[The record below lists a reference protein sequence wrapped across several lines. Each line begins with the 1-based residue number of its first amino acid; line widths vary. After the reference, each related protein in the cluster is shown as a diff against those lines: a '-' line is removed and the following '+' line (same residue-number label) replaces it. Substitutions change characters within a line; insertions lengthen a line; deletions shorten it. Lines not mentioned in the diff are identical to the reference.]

1 MLLTIHD
8 QHLNKVAFIDNNKQ
22 KTLNY
27 YGDNWRRQLETGSS
41 TFEFTVFKRKVQSD
55 TSSKQ
60 AYKSLNDKAFVSFK
74 YKRKPYVFNVMK
86 ITEDEQTIKCY
97 CENLNLELLN
107 EYVNPYKATEAL
119 TFKQYCDN
127 MGLLN
132 FSLLSIGIN
141 EIADRKL
148 TLEWTGQDTKLAR
161 LLSLANK
168 FNAEIEFDTQLN
180 PNSTLKSFKVNVYHE
195 NDEDHQG
202 VGRVRTDIR
211 LEYKKNLK
219 SIKRTVD
226 KTSIFNA
233 VRPFGKNSE
242 GNEVTI
248 GGMIDPIKERNAK
261 GILEFYQEGETL
273 FAPISQQMYPSVFA
287 PENSDDQWIRKDM
300 TVESDNQSVIRAAG
314 LKALKN
320 AAYPAVSYEVDGFL
334 DVEIGDTVQIYDSGF
349 SPALN
354 IRARVS
360 EQTISFTNPKSNKTT
375 FANFQELENRLST
388 NLQAR
393 LEQLIDEA
401 RAYTIRFTASNGTT
415 FKNNTGTSVIT
426 PTLLKGAKEVSNVT
440 WKWQLENA
448 AITTGNTYTVN
459 GSLIT
464 GAVTLTAMAFINNK
478 EVARDSLSLV
488 NVNDGA
494 RGEKGDR
501 GDRGP
506 QGPQGDQGIQ
516 GLQGPK
522 GDQGIPG
529 AKGADGRTQYTHIAF
544 ADNAS
549 GGGFSQTNQNKPY
562 IGMYQDFNQTDSS
575 NPSLYRW
582 TKWKGSDGAN
592 GIPGKAGADGKTSYI
607 HFAYADSADGRTGF
621 TVNGKSS
628 GDKKYMGTYTDF
640 TEADS
645 TDPTKYKWS
654 LIKGADGVFDGVVG
668 RRNLLKGTRALT
680 RYAPASEFNG
690 FKVAR
695 SVAGATGYRDTYSEQ
710 MTIAATGTE
719 YIGLFWARASQN
731 NYPIYCYFYNP
742 GTTTTVTTSTGY
754 TREQTGDG
762 FCELRIGT
770 EWKLYWVK
778 WSQTSTNASKNVI
791 FGRHGTWRGGA
802 AGAWVEICA
811 PALFEGHIVGDH
823 VDAPEDTNDQ
833 IKQVEEQIPTNAA
846 GRNYILNSDIG
857 GSLSSNRT
865 IDLSVSSDFFSDVN
879 RDRSFT
885 MSLEVEGKNI
895 QAFNGRKRYGLAFR
909 FSFTDGTD
917 WYPEVW
923 QEVDTDK
930 KRITRVWTLPAGKDL
945 KSVYYTKI
953 LNQTNSTV
961 SCGKPKLEL
970 GKLMTAWL
978 PAIEDAPK
986 RFEQASVPTNPSKD
1000 SVWKYTGTTPTNVG
1014 GVTVLPNT
1022 AYRYDGS
1029 NWQKETVNSTNLTIQ
1044 DQFVKKS
1051 MIADKAIDADK
1062 LNVRALSAISADLGE
1077 VRAGNVL
1084 LQKQF
1089 PAGMSRD
1096 YWGTYQYN
1104 PYTMGV
1110 YISQNMIASNGFP
1123 VRKKSTDKIGTD
1135 MPVAAFTSGGIYF
1148 IKTDRTDDLKTLAEN
1163 AISSV
1168 NSGSIAFGY
1177 TPEGKNAL
1185 ITRVNGELYFHSD
1198 NYTDW
1203 AISQDNP
1210 NVKWKVQGNLVIVYY
1225 NVIFDSDGDKRI
1237 ATIPP
1242 KYVPGKL
1249 MLDVKAWQIFKDY
1262 DRNCQL
1268 NEDGGLH
1275 ILQAKA
1281 GIEYRGQVTWS
1292 Y

>member
-27 YGDNWRRQLETGSS
+27 YDDTWTRQLETGSS

-74 YKRKPYVFNVMK
+74 YKRKTYVFNVMK

-107 EYVNPYKATEAL
+107 EYANPYKASEAL

-226 KTSIFNA
+226 KTSVFNA
-233 VRPFGKNSE
+233 VRPVGKNSE

-334 DVEIGDTVQIYDSGF
+334 DVEIGDTAPIYDSGF

-360 EQTISFTNPKSNKTT
+360 DQKISFTNPQRNKTT

-426 PTLLKGAKEVSNVT
+426 PTLLKGAKEVSNIT
-440 WKWQLENA
+440 WKWQSGNS
-448 AITTGNTYTVN
+448 AITTSQTYTIN
-459 GSLIT
+459 ASSLT
-464 GAVTLTAMAFINNK
+464 DAVTLTAMAYIGGQ
-478 EVARDSLSLV
+478 EVARDYLNLV

-494 RGEKGDR
+494 NGE
-501 GDRGP
+501 
-506 QGPQGDQGIQ
+506 
-516 GLQGPK
+516 
-522 GDQGIPG
+522 
-529 AKGADGRTQYTHIAF
+529 
-544 ADNAS
+544 
-549 GGGFSQTNQNKPY
+549 
-562 IGMYQDFNQTDSS
+562 FN
-575 NPSLYRW
+575 
-582 TKWKGSDGAN
+582 
-592 GIPGKAGADGKTSYI
+592 
-607 HFAYADSADGRTGF
+607 
-621 TVNGKSS
+621 
-628 GDKKYMGTYTDF
+628 
-640 TEADS
+640 
-645 TDPTKYKWS
+645 
-654 LIKGADGVFDGVVG
+654 GVIG

-695 SVAGATGYRDTYSEQ
+695 SVAAATGYRDTYSER

-742 GTTTTVTTSTGY
+742 GTTSTVTTSTGY
-754 TREQTGDG
+754 TRDRTGDG

-778 WSQTSTNASKNVI
+778 WSQTSTNAPKNII
-791 FGRHGTWRGGA
+791 FGRHGTWRGGT

-811 PALFEGHIVGDH
+811 PALFEGHVVGDH
-823 VDAPEDTNDQ
+823 VDAPEDTDDQ
-833 IKQVEEQIPTNAA
+833 IKQVEGQVSLSAS
-846 GRNYILNSDIG
+846 GRNYVLNSDVSERLPAG
-857 GSLSSNRT
+857 R
-865 IDLSVSSDFFSDVN
+865 DLNIKISPDFINDAN
-879 RDRSFT
+879 KARSFT
-885 MSLEVEGKNI
+885 VSLDVEGANL
-895 QAFNGRKRYGLAFR
+895 QALGNFKRYGIALRLQFDNNSDMYA
-909 FSFTDGTD
+909 DL
-917 WYPEVW
+917 W
-923 QEVDTDK
+923 QEEDTRLT
-930 KRITRVWTLPAGKDL
+930 RISKSFELPVGRNVKAIL
-945 KSVYYTKI
+945 HAKI
-953 LNQTNSTV
+953 VNASRTNTFYA
-961 SCGKPKLEL
+961 KPKIEV
-970 GKLMTAWL
+970 GKLATTWVA
-978 PAIEDAPK
+978 AIEDAPK
-986 RFEQASVPTNPSKD
+986 RFEQASAPTNPSKD
-1000 SVWKYTGTTPTNVG
+1000 SVWKYTGTSPTNFG

-1022 AYRYDGS
+1022 TYRYDGS

-1062 LNVRALSAISADLGE
+1062 LNVKALSAISADLGE

-1104 PYTMGV
+1104 PYMMGV

-1123 VRKKSTDKIGTD
+1123 VRKKSTDQIGTD

-1203 AISQDNP
+1203 AVSQDNQ

-1225 NVIFDSDGDKRI
+1225 DITFDNDGTYQI
-1237 ATIPP
+1237 ATIPT
-1242 KYVPGKL
+1242 KYVPGQL
-1249 MLDVKAWQIFKDY
+1249 MLDMKAWQIFKDY
-1262 DRNCQL
+1262 DRNAQL
-1268 NEDGGLH
+1268 NGDGGLH
-1275 ILQAKA
+1275 ILQAKG
-1281 GIEYRGQVTWS
+1281 GIQYRGQVIWS

>member
-233 VRPFGKNSE
+233 VRPVGKNSE

-273 FAPISQQMYPSVFA
+273 FAPVSQQMYPSVFA

-360 EQTISFTNPKSNKTT
+360 EQTISFTNPQSNKTT

-401 RAYTIRFTASNGTT
+401 RVYTIRFTASNGTT

-426 PTLLKGAKEVSNVT
+426 PTLLKGAKEVGNII
-440 WKWQLENA
+440 WKWQLGNS
-448 AITTGNTYTVN
+448 AITTSQTYTIN
-459 GSLIT
+459 ASSLT
-464 GAVTLTAMAFINNK
+464 DAVTLTAMAYVGGQ
-478 EVARDSLSLV
+478 EVARDYLNLV

-494 RGEKGDR
+494 NGE
-501 GDRGP
+501 
-506 QGPQGDQGIQ
+506 
-516 GLQGPK
+516 
-522 GDQGIPG
+522 
-529 AKGADGRTQYTHIAF
+529 
-544 ADNAS
+544 
-549 GGGFSQTNQNKPY
+549 
-562 IGMYQDFNQTDSS
+562 FN
-575 NPSLYRW
+575 
-582 TKWKGSDGAN
+582 
-592 GIPGKAGADGKTSYI
+592 
-607 HFAYADSADGRTGF
+607 
-621 TVNGKSS
+621 
-628 GDKKYMGTYTDF
+628 
-640 TEADS
+640 
-645 TDPTKYKWS
+645 
-654 LIKGADGVFDGVVG
+654 GVIG
-668 RRNLLKGTRALT
+668 RRNLLKGTRALA

-695 SVAGATGYRDTYSEQ
+695 SVAAATGYRDTYSER
-710 MTIAATGTE
+710 MTIAAAGTE
-719 YIGLFWARASQN
+719 YIGLFWARSSQN

-754 TREQTGDG
+754 TRERTGDG

-770 EWKLYWVK
+770 EWRLYWVK
-778 WSQTSTNASKNVI
+778 WSQTSTNAPKNII
-791 FGRHGTWRGGA
+791 FGRHGTWRGGT

-811 PALFEGHIVGDH
+811 PALFEGHVVGDH
-823 VDAPEDTNDQ
+823 VDAPEDTDDQ
-833 IKQVEEQIPTNAA
+833 IKQVEGQVSLSAS
-846 GRNYILNSDIG
+846 GRNYVLNSDVSERLPAG
-857 GSLSSNRT
+857 R
-865 IDLSVSSDFFSDVN
+865 DLNIKISPDFINDAN
-879 RDRSFT
+879 KARSFT
-885 MSLEVEGKNI
+885 VSLDVEGTNL
-895 QAFNGRKRYGLAFR
+895 QALGNFKRYGIALRLQFDNNSDMYA
-909 FSFTDGTD
+909 DL
-917 WYPEVW
+917 W
-923 QEVDTDK
+923 QEEDTRLT
-930 KRITRVWTLPAGKDL
+930 RISKSFELPVGRNL
-945 KSVYYTKI
+945 KAILHAKI
-953 LNQTNSTV
+953 VNASRTNTFYA
-961 SCGKPKLEL
+961 KPKIEV
-970 GKLMTAWL
+970 GKLATTWVA
-978 PAIEDAPK
+978 AIEDAPK
-986 RFEQASVPTNPSKD
+986 RFEQASAPTNPSKD
-1000 SVWKYTGTTPTNVG
+1000 SVWKYTGTIPTNFG

-1022 AYRYDGS
+1022 TYRYDGS
-1029 NWQKETVNSTNLTIQ
+1029 NWQKEMVNSTNLTIQ

-1051 MIADKAIDADK
+1051 MIADKAVGIDQIDVK
-1062 LNVRALSAISADLGE
+1062 QLSAISADLGE

-1123 VRKKSTDKIGTD
+1123 VRKKSTDQIGTD

-1203 AISQDNP
+1203 AVSQDNP

-1225 NVIFDSDGDKRI
+1225 DITFDNDGTYQI
-1237 ATIPP
+1237 ATIPT
-1242 KYVPGKL
+1242 KYVPGQL
-1249 MLDVKAWQIFKDY
+1249 MLDMKAWQIFKDY
-1262 DRNCQL
+1262 DRNAQL
-1268 NEDGGLH
+1268 NGDGGLH
-1275 ILQAKA
+1275 ILQAKG
-1281 GIEYRGQVTWS
+1281 GIQYRGQVIWS

>member
-27 YGDNWRRQLETGSS
+27 YGDTWRRQLETGSS
-41 TFEFTVFKRKVQSD
+41 TFEFTVFKRTVQSD
-55 TSSKQ
+55 TSNKQ

-74 YKRKPYVFNVMK
+74 YKRKTYVFNVMK

-180 PNSTLKSFKVNVYHE
+180 PNSTLKSFKVNVYQE

-233 VRPFGKNSE
+233 VRPVGKNSE

-360 EQTISFTNPKSNKTT
+360 EQTISFTNPQSNKTT

-426 PTLLKGAKEVSNVT
+426 PTLLKGAKEVGNII
-440 WKWQLENA
+440 WKWQLGNSAVTTSQNYTINA
-448 AITTGNTYTVN
+448 S
-459 GSLIT
+459 SLT
-464 GAVTLTAMAFINNK
+464 DAVTLTAIAYVGWQ
-478 EVARDSLSLV
+478 EVARDYLNLV

-494 RGEKGDR
+494 NGE
-501 GDRGP
+501 
-506 QGPQGDQGIQ
+506 
-516 GLQGPK
+516 
-522 GDQGIPG
+522 
-529 AKGADGRTQYTHIAF
+529 
-544 ADNAS
+544 
-549 GGGFSQTNQNKPY
+549 
-562 IGMYQDFNQTDSS
+562 FN
-575 NPSLYRW
+575 
-582 TKWKGSDGAN
+582 
-592 GIPGKAGADGKTSYI
+592 
-607 HFAYADSADGRTGF
+607 
-621 TVNGKSS
+621 
-628 GDKKYMGTYTDF
+628 
-640 TEADS
+640 
-645 TDPTKYKWS
+645 
-654 LIKGADGVFDGVVG
+654 GVIG

-690 FKVAR
+690 FKVSR
-695 SVAGATGYRDTYSEQ
+695 SIAAATGYRDTYSER

-754 TREQTGDG
+754 TRERTGDG

-778 WSQTSTNASKNVI
+778 WSQTSTSSPKNVI
-791 FGRHGTWRGGA
+791 FGRHGTWRGGT

-811 PALFEGHIVGDH
+811 PALFEGNAVGDH

-846 GRNYILNSDIG
+846 GRNYILNSDIS
-857 GSLSSNRT
+857 GSLTLNGT

-879 RDRSFT
+879 RERSFT
-885 MSLEVEGKNI
+885 ISVEVEGKNI

-923 QEVDTDK
+923 QEVDADK
-930 KRITRVWTLPAGKDL
+930 KRINRVWTLPTDKNL
-945 KSVYYTKI
+945 KSVYYAKI

-986 RFEQASVPTNPSKD
+986 RFEQASAPTNPSKD
-1000 SVWKYTGTTPTNVG
+1000 SVWKYTGTSPTNFG

-1022 AYRYDGS
+1022 NYRYDGS

-1051 MIADKAIDADK
+1051 MIADKAVGIDK
-1062 LNVRALSAISADLGE
+1062 LDVKQLSAISADLGE

-1123 VRKKSTDKIGTD
+1123 VRKKSTDQIGTD

-1163 AISSV
+1163 AISSI

-1203 AISQDNP
+1203 AVSQDNP

>member
-107 EYVNPYKATEAL
+107 EYVNPYKASEAL

-233 VRPFGKNSE
+233 VRPVGKNSE

-320 AAYPAVSYEVDGFL
+320 AAYPAVSYEIDGFL

-360 EQTISFTNPKSNKTT
+360 EQTISFTNPQRNKTT

-426 PTLLKGAKEVSNVT
+426 PTLLKGAKEVSNII
-440 WKWQLENA
+440 WKWQLGNSA
-448 AITTGNTYTVN
+448 VTTSQTYTIN
-459 GSLIT
+459 ASSLT
-464 GAVTLTAMAFINNK
+464 DAVTLTAIAYIGGQ
-478 EVARDSLSLV
+478 EVARDYLNLV

-494 RGEKGDR
+494 NGE
-501 GDRGP
+501 
-506 QGPQGDQGIQ
+506 
-516 GLQGPK
+516 
-522 GDQGIPG
+522 
-529 AKGADGRTQYTHIAF
+529 
-544 ADNAS
+544 
-549 GGGFSQTNQNKPY
+549 
-562 IGMYQDFNQTDSS
+562 FN
-575 NPSLYRW
+575 
-582 TKWKGSDGAN
+582 
-592 GIPGKAGADGKTSYI
+592 
-607 HFAYADSADGRTGF
+607 
-621 TVNGKSS
+621 
-628 GDKKYMGTYTDF
+628 
-640 TEADS
+640 
-645 TDPTKYKWS
+645 
-654 LIKGADGVFDGVVG
+654 GVIG

-695 SVAGATGYRDTYSEQ
+695 SVAGATGYRDTYSER

-742 GTTTTVTTSTGY
+742 GTTNTVTTSTGY
-754 TREQTGDG
+754 TRDRTGDG

-770 EWKLYWVK
+770 EWRLYWVK
-778 WSQTSTNASKNVI
+778 WSQTSTNAPKNII
-791 FGRHGTWRGGA
+791 FGRHGTWRGGT

-811 PALFEGHIVGDH
+811 PALFEGHVVGDH
-823 VDAPEDTNDQ
+823 VDAPEDTDDQ
-833 IKQVEEQIPTNAA
+833 IKQVEGQVSLSAS
-846 GRNYILNSDIG
+846 GRNYVLNSDVSERLPAG
-857 GSLSSNRT
+857 R
-865 IDLSVSSDFFSDVN
+865 DLNIKISPDFINDAN
-879 RDRSFT
+879 KARSFT
-885 MSLEVEGKNI
+885 VSLDVEGTNL
-895 QAFNGRKRYGLAFR
+895 QALGNFKRYGIALRLQFDNNSDMYA
-909 FSFTDGTD
+909 DL
-917 WYPEVW
+917 W
-923 QEVDTDK
+923 QEEDTRLT
-930 KRITRVWTLPAGKDL
+930 RISKSFELPVGRNL
-945 KSVYYTKI
+945 KAILHAKI
-953 LNQTNSTV
+953 VNASRTNTFYA
-961 SCGKPKLEL
+961 KPKLEV
-970 GKLMTAWL
+970 GKLATTWVA
-978 PAIEDAPK
+978 AIEDAPK
-986 RFEQASVPTNPSKD
+986 RFEQANAPTNPSKD
-1000 SVWKYTGTTPTNVG
+1000 SVWKYTGATPTNVG

-1022 AYRYDGS
+1022 TYRYDGS

-1062 LNVRALSAISADLGE
+1062 LNVKALSAISADLGE

-1123 VRKKSTDKIGTD
+1123 VRKKSTDQIGTD

-1148 IKTDRTDDLKTLAEN
+1148 VKTDRTDDLKTLAEN

-1185 ITRVNGELYFHSD
+1185 IMRVNGELYFHSD

-1203 AISQDNP
+1203 AVSQDNP

-1225 NVIFDSDGDKRI
+1225 DITFDNDGTYQI
-1237 ATIPP
+1237 ATIPT
-1242 KYVPGKL
+1242 KYVPGQL
-1249 MLDVKAWQIFKDY
+1249 MLDMKAWQIFKDY
-1262 DRNCQL
+1262 DRNAQL
-1268 NEDGGLH
+1268 NGDGGLH
-1275 ILQAKA
+1275 ILQAKG
-1281 GIEYRGQVTWS
+1281 GIQYRGQVIWS

>member
-233 VRPFGKNSE
+233 VRPVGKNSE

-300 TVESDNQSVIRAAG
+300 TVESDNQSVIRSAG

-360 EQTISFTNPKSNKTT
+360 EQTISFTNPQSNKTT

-426 PTLLKGAKEVSNVT
+426 PTLLKGAKEVSNIT
-440 WKWQLENA
+440 WKWQLGNSA
-448 AITTGNTYTVN
+448 VTTSQTYTIN
-459 GSLIT
+459 ASSLT
-464 GAVTLTAMAFINNK
+464 DAVTLTAMAYVGEQ
-478 EVARDSLSLV
+478 EVARDYLNLV

-494 RGEKGDR
+494 NGE
-501 GDRGP
+501 
-506 QGPQGDQGIQ
+506 
-516 GLQGPK
+516 
-522 GDQGIPG
+522 
-529 AKGADGRTQYTHIAF
+529 
-544 ADNAS
+544 
-549 GGGFSQTNQNKPY
+549 
-562 IGMYQDFNQTDSS
+562 FN
-575 NPSLYRW
+575 
-582 TKWKGSDGAN
+582 
-592 GIPGKAGADGKTSYI
+592 
-607 HFAYADSADGRTGF
+607 
-621 TVNGKSS
+621 
-628 GDKKYMGTYTDF
+628 
-640 TEADS
+640 
-645 TDPTKYKWS
+645 
-654 LIKGADGVFDGVVG
+654 GVIG

-695 SVAGATGYRDTYSEQ
+695 SVAGATGYRDTYSER

-731 NYPIYCYFYNP
+731 NYPVYCYFYNP

-754 TREQTGDG
+754 TRDRTGDG

-770 EWKLYWVK
+770 DWRLYWVK
-778 WSQTSTNASKNVI
+778 WSQTSTNTPKNVI
-791 FGRHGTWRGGA
+791 FGRHGTWRGGI

-811 PALFEGHIVGDH
+811 PALFEGHAVGDH

-846 GRNYILNSDIG
+846 GRNYILNSDIS
-857 GSLSSNRT
+857 GSLTSNRT
-865 IDLSVSSDFFSDVN
+865 IELSVSSDFFADVN

-885 MSLEVEGKNI
+885 MSLEAEGKNI
-895 QAFNGRKRYGLAFR
+895 QALNGRKRYGLAFR
-909 FSFTDGTD
+909 FAFTDDTD

-930 KRITRVWTLPAGKDL
+930 KRITRVWTLPAGKNL
-945 KSVYYTKI
+945 KSVYYAKI
-953 LNQTNSTV
+953 LNQTSSTV
-961 SCGKPKLEL
+961 SYGKPKLEL

-986 RFEQASVPTNPSKD
+986 RFEQASAPTNPSKD
-1000 SVWKYTGTTPTNVG
+1000 SVWKYTGANPTNVG

-1022 AYRYDGS
+1022 TYRYDGS

-1051 MIADKAIDADK
+1051 MIADKAVDADK
-1062 LNVRALSAISADLGE
+1062 LNVKALSAISADLGE

-1123 VRKKSTDKIGTD
+1123 VRKKSTDQIGTD

-1148 IKTDRTDDLKTLAEN
+1148 IRTDRTDDLKTLAEN

-1168 NSGSIAFGY
+1168 NSASIAFGY

-1185 ITRVNGELYFHSD
+1185 VTRVNGEMYFQSD

-1203 AISQDNP
+1203 AVSTLNP
-1210 NVKWKVQGNLVIVYY
+1210 KVKWKVQGNLVIVYY
-1225 NVIFDSDGDKRI
+1225 DIIFDNDGTYQI
-1237 ATIPP
+1237 ATIPT
-1242 KYVPGKL
+1242 KYVPGQL
-1249 MLDVKAWQIFKDY
+1249 MLDMKAWQIFKDY
-1262 DRNCQL
+1262 DRNAQL
-1268 NEDGGLH
+1268 NGDGGLH
-1275 ILQAKA
+1275 ILQAKG
-1281 GIEYRGQVTWS
+1281 GIQYRGQVIWS

>member
-55 TSSKQ
+55 TSRKQ

-233 VRPFGKNSE
+233 VRPVGKNSE

-273 FAPISQQMYPSVFA
+273 YAPISQQMYPSVFA

-360 EQTISFTNPKSNKTT
+360 EQTISFTNPQSNKTT

-426 PTLLKGAKEVSNVT
+426 PTLLKGAKEVSNIT
-440 WKWQLENA
+440 WKWQLGNS
-448 AITTGNTYTVN
+448 AITTSQTYTIN
-459 GSLIT
+459 ASSLT
-464 GAVTLTAMAFINNK
+464 DAVTLTAIAYVGGQ
-478 EVARDSLSLV
+478 EVARDYLNLV

-494 RGEKGDR
+494 NGE
-501 GDRGP
+501 
-506 QGPQGDQGIQ
+506 
-516 GLQGPK
+516 
-522 GDQGIPG
+522 
-529 AKGADGRTQYTHIAF
+529 
-544 ADNAS
+544 
-549 GGGFSQTNQNKPY
+549 
-562 IGMYQDFNQTDSS
+562 FN
-575 NPSLYRW
+575 
-582 TKWKGSDGAN
+582 
-592 GIPGKAGADGKTSYI
+592 
-607 HFAYADSADGRTGF
+607 
-621 TVNGKSS
+621 
-628 GDKKYMGTYTDF
+628 
-640 TEADS
+640 
-645 TDPTKYKWS
+645 
-654 LIKGADGVFDGVVG
+654 GVIG

-695 SVAGATGYRDTYSEQ
+695 SVAGATGYRDTYSER

-770 EWKLYWVK
+770 EWRLYWVK
-778 WSQTSTNASKNVI
+778 WSQTSTSFPKNVI
-791 FGRHGTWRGGA
+791 FGRHGTWKGGVT
-802 AGAWVEICA
+802 GAWVEICA
-811 PALFEGHIVGDH
+811 PALFEGHVVGDH

-846 GRNYILNSDIG
+846 GRNYILNSDIS
-857 GSLSSNRT
+857 GSLTSNRT
-865 IDLSVSSDFFSDVN
+865 IELSVSSDFFSDVN
-879 RDRSFT
+879 RERSFT

-895 QAFNGRKRYGLAFR
+895 QPFNGRKRYGLAFR
-909 FSFTDGTD
+909 FAFTDDTD
-917 WYPEVW
+917 WYPEIW

-930 KRITRVWTLPAGKDL
+930 KRIARVWTLPAGKNL

-961 SCGKPKLEL
+961 SYGKPKLEL

-986 RFEQASVPTNPSKD
+986 RFEQASAPTNPSKD
-1000 SVWKYTGTTPTNVG
+1000 SVWKYTGTIPTNFG

-1022 AYRYDGS
+1022 TYRYDGS

-1051 MIADKAIDADK
+1051 MIADKTIDADK
-1062 LNVRALSAISADLGE
+1062 LNVKALSAISADLGE

-1123 VRKKSTDKIGTD
+1123 VRKKSTDQIGTD

-1203 AISQDNP
+1203 AVSQDNQ

-1237 ATIPP
+1237 ATIPT
-1242 KYVPGKL
+1242 KYVPGQL

>member
-60 AYKSLNDKAFVSFK
+60 AYKSLNDKAFVSFR

-107 EYVNPYKATEAL
+107 EYVNPYKASEAL

-233 VRPFGKNSE
+233 VRPVGKNSE

-320 AAYPAVSYEVDGFL
+320 AAYPAVSYEIDGFL

-360 EQTISFTNPKSNKTT
+360 EQTISFTNPQSNKTT

-426 PTLLKGAKEVSNVT
+426 PTVLKGAKEVSNVI
-440 WKWQLENA
+440 WKWQLGNSA
-448 AITTGNTYTVN
+448 VTTSQTYTIN
-459 GSLIT
+459 ASSLT
-464 GAVTLTAMAFINNK
+464 DAVTLTAIAYVGGQ
-478 EVARDSLSLV
+478 EVARDYLNLV

-494 RGEKGDR
+494 NGE
-501 GDRGP
+501 
-506 QGPQGDQGIQ
+506 
-516 GLQGPK
+516 
-522 GDQGIPG
+522 
-529 AKGADGRTQYTHIAF
+529 
-544 ADNAS
+544 
-549 GGGFSQTNQNKPY
+549 
-562 IGMYQDFNQTDSS
+562 FN
-575 NPSLYRW
+575 
-582 TKWKGSDGAN
+582 
-592 GIPGKAGADGKTSYI
+592 
-607 HFAYADSADGRTGF
+607 
-621 TVNGKSS
+621 
-628 GDKKYMGTYTDF
+628 
-640 TEADS
+640 
-645 TDPTKYKWS
+645 
-654 LIKGADGVFDGVVG
+654 GVIG

-695 SVAGATGYRDTYSEQ
+695 SVAGATGYRDTYSER
-710 MTIAATGTE
+710 MTIAANGTE

-754 TREQTGDG
+754 TRERTGDG

-778 WSQTSTNASKNVI
+778 WSQTSTSSPKNVI
-791 FGRHGTWRGGA
+791 FGRHGTWRGGT

-811 PALFEGHIVGDH
+811 PALFEGHAVGDH

-846 GRNYILNSDIG
+846 GRNYILNSDIS
-857 GSLSSNRT
+857 GSLISNRT
-865 IDLSVSSDFFSDVN
+865 IELSVSSDFFADVN

-895 QAFNGRKRYGLAFR
+895 QASNGRKRYGLAFR
-909 FSFTDGTD
+909 FAFTDGTD
-917 WYPEVW
+917 WYPEIW

-930 KRITRVWTLPAGKDL
+930 KRIARVWTLPAGKNL

-961 SCGKPKLEL
+961 SYGKPKLEL

-986 RFEQASVPTNPSKD
+986 RFEQASAPTNPSKD
-1000 SVWKYTGTTPTNVG
+1000 SVWKYTGTSPTNFG

-1022 AYRYDGS
+1022 TYRYDGS

-1123 VRKKSTDKIGTD
+1123 VRKKSTDQIGTD

-1203 AISQDNP
+1203 AVSQDNQ

-1237 ATIPP
+1237 ATIPTR
-1242 KYVPGKL
+1242 YVPGRL

>member
-195 NDEDHQG
+195 NDEEHQG

-233 VRPFGKNSE
+233 VRPVGKNSE

-360 EQTISFTNPKSNKTT
+360 EQTISFTNPQSNKTT

-426 PTLLKGAKEVSNVT
+426 PTLLKGAKEVSNIT
-440 WKWQLENA
+440 WKWQLGNSA
-448 AITTGNTYTVN
+448 VTTSQTYTIN
-459 GSLIT
+459 ASSLT
-464 GAVTLTAMAFINNK
+464 DAVTLTAIAYVGEQ
-478 EVARDSLSLV
+478 EVARDYLNLV

-494 RGEKGDR
+494 NGE
-501 GDRGP
+501 
-506 QGPQGDQGIQ
+506 
-516 GLQGPK
+516 
-522 GDQGIPG
+522 
-529 AKGADGRTQYTHIAF
+529 
-544 ADNAS
+544 
-549 GGGFSQTNQNKPY
+549 
-562 IGMYQDFNQTDSS
+562 FN
-575 NPSLYRW
+575 
-582 TKWKGSDGAN
+582 
-592 GIPGKAGADGKTSYI
+592 
-607 HFAYADSADGRTGF
+607 
-621 TVNGKSS
+621 
-628 GDKKYMGTYTDF
+628 
-640 TEADS
+640 
-645 TDPTKYKWS
+645 
-654 LIKGADGVFDGVVG
+654 GVIG

-680 RYAPASEFNG
+680 RYAPTSEFNG

-695 SVAGATGYRDTYSEQ
+695 SVAAATGYRDTYSER

-731 NYPIYCYFYNP
+731 NYPMYCYFYNP

-754 TREQTGDG
+754 TRDRTGDG

-778 WSQTSTNASKNVI
+778 WSQTSTNAPKNII
-791 FGRHGTWRGGA
+791 FGRHGTWRGGT

-811 PALFEGHIVGDH
+811 PALFEGHVIGDH
-823 VDAPEDTNDQ
+823 VDAPEDTDDQ
-833 IKQVEEQIPTNAA
+833 IKQVEGQVSLSAS
-846 GRNYILNSDIG
+846 GRNYVLNSDVSERLPAG
-857 GSLSSNRT
+857 R
-865 IDLSVSSDFFSDVN
+865 DLNIKISPDFINDAN
-879 RDRSFT
+879 KARSFT
-885 MSLEVEGKNI
+885 VSLDVEGANL
-895 QAFNGRKRYGLAFR
+895 QALGNFKRYGIALRLQFDNNSDMYA
-909 FSFTDGTD
+909 DL
-917 WYPEVW
+917 W
-923 QEVDTDK
+923 QEEDTRLT
-930 KRITRVWTLPAGKDL
+930 RISKAFELPVGRNL
-945 KSVYYTKI
+945 KAILHAKI
-953 LNQTNSTV
+953 VNASRTNTFYA
-961 SCGKPKLEL
+961 KPKLEV
-970 GKLMTAWL
+970 GKLATTWIV
-978 PAIEDAPK
+978 AIEDAPK
-986 RFEQASVPTNPSKD
+986 RFEQASAPTNPSKD
-1000 SVWKYTGTTPTNVG
+1000 SVWKYTGATPTNFG

-1022 AYRYDGS
+1022 TYRYDGS

-1051 MIADKAIDADK
+1051 MIADKAVGIDQIDVK
-1062 LNVRALSAISADLGE
+1062 QLSAISADLGE

-1089 PAGMSRD
+1089 PAGISRD
-1096 YWGTYQYN
+1096 YWGTYQHN

-1123 VRKKSTDKIGTD
+1123 VRKKSTDQIGTD

-1185 ITRVNGELYFHSD
+1185 VTRVNGELYFHSD

-1203 AISQDNP
+1203 AVSQDNP

-1225 NVIFDSDGDKRI
+1225 DITFDNDGTYQI
-1237 ATIPP
+1237 ATIPT
-1242 KYVPGKL
+1242 KYVPGQL
-1249 MLDVKAWQIFKDY
+1249 MLDMKAWQIFKDY
-1262 DRNCQL
+1262 DRNAQL
-1268 NEDGGLH
+1268 NGDGGLH
-1275 ILQAKA
+1275 ILQAKG
-1281 GIEYRGQVTWS
+1281 GIQYRGQVIWS

>member
-8 QHLNKVAFIDNNKQ
+8 QRLNKVAFIDNNKQ

-27 YGDNWRRQLETGSS
+27 YGDTWRRQLETGSS
-41 TFEFTVFKRKVQSD
+41 TFEFTVFKRTVQSD

-74 YKRKPYVFNVMK
+74 YKRKTYVFNVMK

-107 EYVNPYKATEAL
+107 EYANPYKATEAL

-132 FSLLSIGIN
+132 LSLLSIGIN

-180 PNSTLKSFKVNVYHE
+180 PNSTLKSFKVNVYQE

-233 VRPFGKNSE
+233 VRPVGKNSE

-360 EQTISFTNPKSNKTT
+360 EQTISFTNPQSNKTT

-426 PTLLKGAKEVSNVT
+426 PTLLKGAKEISNIT
-440 WKWQLENA
+440 WKWQLGNSA
-448 AITTGNTYTVN
+448 VTTSQTYTIN
-459 GSLIT
+459 ASGLT
-464 GAVTLTAMAFINNK
+464 DAVTLTAMAYIGGQ
-478 EVARDSLSLV
+478 EVARDYLNLV

-494 RGEKGDR
+494 NGE
-501 GDRGP
+501 
-506 QGPQGDQGIQ
+506 
-516 GLQGPK
+516 
-522 GDQGIPG
+522 
-529 AKGADGRTQYTHIAF
+529 
-544 ADNAS
+544 
-549 GGGFSQTNQNKPY
+549 
-562 IGMYQDFNQTDSS
+562 FN
-575 NPSLYRW
+575 
-582 TKWKGSDGAN
+582 
-592 GIPGKAGADGKTSYI
+592 
-607 HFAYADSADGRTGF
+607 
-621 TVNGKSS
+621 
-628 GDKKYMGTYTDF
+628 
-640 TEADS
+640 
-645 TDPTKYKWS
+645 
-654 LIKGADGVFDGVVG
+654 GVIG
-668 RRNLLKGTRALT
+668 RRNLLKATRALT

-695 SVAGATGYRDTYSEQ
+695 SVAGATGYRDTYSER

-754 TREQTGDG
+754 TRDRTGDG

-778 WSQTSTNASKNVI
+778 WSQTSTNAPKNII
-791 FGRHGTWRGGA
+791 FGRHGTWRGGT

-811 PALFEGHIVGDH
+811 PAVFEGHVVGDH
-823 VDAPEDTNDQ
+823 VDAPEDTDDQ
-833 IKQVEEQIPTNAA
+833 IKQVEGQVSLSAS
-846 GRNYILNSDIG
+846 GRNYVLNSDVSERLPAG
-857 GSLSSNRT
+857 R
-865 IDLSVSSDFFSDVN
+865 DLNIKISPDFINDAN
-879 RDRSFT
+879 KARSFT
-885 MSLEVEGKNI
+885 VSLDVEGANL
-895 QAFNGRKRYGLAFR
+895 QALGNFKRYGIALRLQFDNNSDMYA
-909 FSFTDGTD
+909 DL
-917 WYPEVW
+917 W
-923 QEVDTDK
+923 QEEDTRLT
-930 KRITRVWTLPAGKDL
+930 RISKSFELPVGRNL
-945 KSVYYTKI
+945 KAILHAKI
-953 LNQTNSTV
+953 VNASRTNTFYA
-961 SCGKPKLEL
+961 KPKIEV
-970 GKLMTAWL
+970 GKLATTWVA
-978 PAIEDAPK
+978 AIEDAPK
-986 RFEQASVPTNPSKD
+986 RFEQASAPTNPSKD
-1000 SVWKYTGTTPTNVG
+1000 SVWKYTGTSPTNFG

-1022 AYRYDGS
+1022 TYRYDGS

-1062 LNVRALSAISADLGE
+1062 LNVKALSAISADLGE

-1123 VRKKSTDKIGTD
+1123 VRKKSTDQIGTD

-1203 AISQDNP
+1203 AVSQDNQ

-1237 ATIPP
+1237 ATIPT
-1242 KYVPGKL
+1242 KYVPGQL

>member
-27 YGDNWRRQLETGSS
+27 YGDTWRRQLETGSS
-41 TFEFTVFKRKVQSD
+41 TFEFTVFKRTVQSD

-74 YKRKPYVFNVMK
+74 YKRKTYVFNVMK

-107 EYVNPYKATEAL
+107 EYVNPYKASEAL

-233 VRPFGKNSE
+233 VRPVGKNSE

-261 GILEFYQEGETL
+261 GILEFYQEGDTL

-360 EQTISFTNPKSNKTT
+360 EQTISFTNPQSNKTT

-415 FKNNTGTSVIT
+415 FKNNTGTSVIA
-426 PTLLKGAKEVSNVT
+426 PTLLKGAKEVSNII
-440 WKWQLENA
+440 WKWQLGNSA
-448 AITTGNTYTVN
+448 VTTSQTYTIN
-459 GSLIT
+459 ASSLT
-464 GAVTLTAMAFINNK
+464 DAVTLTAIAYVGGQ
-478 EVARDSLSLV
+478 EVARDYLNLV

-494 RGEKGDR
+494 NGE
-501 GDRGP
+501 
-506 QGPQGDQGIQ
+506 
-516 GLQGPK
+516 
-522 GDQGIPG
+522 
-529 AKGADGRTQYTHIAF
+529 
-544 ADNAS
+544 
-549 GGGFSQTNQNKPY
+549 
-562 IGMYQDFNQTDSS
+562 FN
-575 NPSLYRW
+575 
-582 TKWKGSDGAN
+582 
-592 GIPGKAGADGKTSYI
+592 
-607 HFAYADSADGRTGF
+607 
-621 TVNGKSS
+621 
-628 GDKKYMGTYTDF
+628 
-640 TEADS
+640 
-645 TDPTKYKWS
+645 
-654 LIKGADGVFDGVVG
+654 GVIG

-695 SVAGATGYRDTYSEQ
+695 SVAGAIGYRDTYSER
-710 MTIAATGTE
+710 MTIAAAGTE

-754 TREQTGDG
+754 TRDRTGDG

-778 WSQTSTNASKNVI
+778 WSQTSTNAPKNVI
-791 FGRHGTWRGGA
+791 FGRHGTWRGGT

-811 PALFEGHIVGDH
+811 PALFEGHVVGDH
-823 VDAPEDTNDQ
+823 VDAPEDTDDQ
-833 IKQVEEQIPTNAA
+833 IKQVEGQVSLSAS
-846 GRNYILNSDIG
+846 GRNYVLNSDVSERLPAG
-857 GSLSSNRT
+857 R
-865 IDLSVSSDFFSDVN
+865 DLNIKISPDFINDAN
-879 RDRSFT
+879 KARSFT
-885 MSLEVEGKNI
+885 VSLDVEGANL
-895 QAFNGRKRYGLAFR
+895 QALGNFKRYGIALRLQFDNNSDMYA
-909 FSFTDGTD
+909 DL
-917 WYPEVW
+917 W
-923 QEVDTDK
+923 QEEDTRLT
-930 KRITRVWTLPAGKDL
+930 RISKSFELPVGRNL
-945 KSVYYTKI
+945 KAILHAKI
-953 LNQTNSTV
+953 VNASRTNTFYA
-961 SCGKPKLEL
+961 KPKIEV
-970 GKLMTAWL
+970 GKLTTTWVA
-978 PAIEDAPK
+978 AIEDAPK
-986 RFEQASVPTNPSKD
+986 RFEQANAPTNPSKD
-1000 SVWKYTGTTPTNVG
+1000 SVWKYTGASPTNVG

-1022 AYRYDGS
+1022 TYRYDGS

-1051 MIADKAIDADK
+1051 MIADKAVDADK
-1062 LNVRALSAISADLGE
+1062 LNVKALSAISADLGE

-1089 PAGMSRD
+1089 PAGISRD

-1123 VRKKSTDKIGTD
+1123 VRKKSTDQIGTD

-1185 ITRVNGELYFHSD
+1185 VTRVNGELYFHSD

-1203 AISQDNP
+1203 AVSQDNP

-1242 KYVPGKL
+1242 KYVPGQL

>member
-27 YGDNWRRQLETGSS
+27 YGDTWRRQLETGSS
-41 TFEFTVFKRKVQSD
+41 TFEFTVFKRTVQSD

-74 YKRKPYVFNVMK
+74 YKRKTYVFNIMK

-132 FSLLSIGIN
+132 LSLLSIGIN

-195 NDEDHQG
+195 NDEEHQG

-233 VRPFGKNSE
+233 VRPVGKNSE

-360 EQTISFTNPKSNKTT
+360 EQTISFTNPQSNKTT

-426 PTLLKGAKEVSNVT
+426 PTLLKGAKEVSNIT
-440 WKWQLENA
+440 WKWQLGNSA
-448 AITTGNTYTVN
+448 VTTSQTYTIN
-459 GSLIT
+459 ASSLT
-464 GAVTLTAMAFINNK
+464 DAVTLTAIAYIGGQ
-478 EVARDSLSLV
+478 EVARDYLNLV

-494 RGEKGDR
+494 NGE
-501 GDRGP
+501 
-506 QGPQGDQGIQ
+506 
-516 GLQGPK
+516 
-522 GDQGIPG
+522 
-529 AKGADGRTQYTHIAF
+529 
-544 ADNAS
+544 
-549 GGGFSQTNQNKPY
+549 
-562 IGMYQDFNQTDSS
+562 FN
-575 NPSLYRW
+575 
-582 TKWKGSDGAN
+582 
-592 GIPGKAGADGKTSYI
+592 
-607 HFAYADSADGRTGF
+607 
-621 TVNGKSS
+621 
-628 GDKKYMGTYTDF
+628 
-640 TEADS
+640 
-645 TDPTKYKWS
+645 
-654 LIKGADGVFDGVVG
+654 GVIG

-695 SVAGATGYRDTYSEQ
+695 SVAGATGYRDTYSER

-754 TREQTGDG
+754 TRERTGDG

-778 WSQTSTNASKNVI
+778 WSQTSTNTPKNII
-791 FGRHGTWRGGA
+791 FGRHGTWRGGT

-811 PALFEGHIVGDH
+811 PALFEGHVIGDH
-823 VDAPEDTNDQ
+823 VDAPEDTDDQ
-833 IKQVEEQIPTNAA
+833 IKQVEGQVSLSAS
-846 GRNYILNSDIG
+846 GRNYVLNSDVSERLPAG
-857 GSLSSNRT
+857 R
-865 IDLSVSSDFFSDVN
+865 DLNIKISPDFINDAN
-879 RDRSFT
+879 KARSFT
-885 MSLEVEGKNI
+885 VSLDVEGANL
-895 QAFNGRKRYGLAFR
+895 QALGNFKRYGIALRLQFDNNSDMYA
-909 FSFTDGTD
+909 DL
-917 WYPEVW
+917 W
-923 QEVDTDK
+923 QEEDTRLT
-930 KRITRVWTLPAGKDL
+930 RISKSFELPVGRNL
-945 KSVYYTKI
+945 KAILHAKI
-953 LNQTNSTV
+953 VNASRTNTFYA
-961 SCGKPKLEL
+961 KPKLEV
-970 GKLMTAWL
+970 GKLATTWVA
-978 PAIEDAPK
+978 AIEDAPK
-986 RFEQASVPTNPSKD
+986 RFEQANAPTNPSKD
-1000 SVWKYTGTTPTNVG
+1000 SVWKYTGATPTNVG

-1022 AYRYDGS
+1022 TYRYDGS

-1062 LNVRALSAISADLGE
+1062 LNVKALSAISADLGE

-1089 PAGMSRD
+1089 PAGISRD

-1123 VRKKSTDKIGTD
+1123 VRKKSTDQIGTD

-1203 AISQDNP
+1203 AVSQDNP

-1237 ATIPP
+1237 ATIPT
-1242 KYVPGKL
+1242 KYVPGQL

>member
-41 TFEFTVFKRKVQSD
+41 TFEFTVFKRTVQSD

-74 YKRKPYVFNVMK
+74 YKRKTYVFNIMK

-107 EYVNPYKATEAL
+107 EYVNPYKASEAL

-233 VRPFGKNSE
+233 VRPVGKNSE
-242 GNEVTI
+242 GNEITI

-360 EQTISFTNPKSNKTT
+360 EQTISFTNPQSNKTT

-426 PTLLKGAKEVSNVT
+426 PTLLKGAKEVSNIT
-440 WKWQLENA
+440 WKWQLGNS
-448 AITTGNTYTVN
+448 AITTSQTYTIN
-459 GSLIT
+459 ASSLT
-464 GAVTLTAMAFINNK
+464 DAVTLTAIAYIGGQ
-478 EVARDSLSLV
+478 EVARDYLNLV

-494 RGEKGDR
+494 NGE
-501 GDRGP
+501 
-506 QGPQGDQGIQ
+506 
-516 GLQGPK
+516 
-522 GDQGIPG
+522 
-529 AKGADGRTQYTHIAF
+529 
-544 ADNAS
+544 
-549 GGGFSQTNQNKPY
+549 
-562 IGMYQDFNQTDSS
+562 FN
-575 NPSLYRW
+575 
-582 TKWKGSDGAN
+582 
-592 GIPGKAGADGKTSYI
+592 
-607 HFAYADSADGRTGF
+607 
-621 TVNGKSS
+621 
-628 GDKKYMGTYTDF
+628 
-640 TEADS
+640 
-645 TDPTKYKWS
+645 
-654 LIKGADGVFDGVVG
+654 GVIG

-695 SVAGATGYRDTYSEQ
+695 SVAAATGYRDTYSER

-754 TREQTGDG
+754 TRDRTGDG
-762 FCELRIGT
+762 FCELRIET

-778 WSQTSTNASKNVI
+778 WSQTSTNTPKNII
-791 FGRHGTWRGGA
+791 FGRHGTWRGGT

-811 PALFEGHIVGDH
+811 PALFEGQVVGDH
-823 VDAPEDTNDQ
+823 VDAPEDTDDQ
-833 IKQVEEQIPTNAA
+833 IKQVEGQVSLSAS
-846 GRNYILNSDIG
+846 GRNYVLI
-857 GSLSSNRT
+857 
-865 IDLSVSSDFFSDVN
+865 SDVSERLPAG
-879 RDRSFT
+879 RDLNIKISPDFINDANKARSFT
-885 MSLEVEGKNI
+885 VSLDVEGANL
-895 QAFNGRKRYGLAFR
+895 QALGNFKRYGIALRLQFDNNSDMYA
-909 FSFTDGTD
+909 DL
-917 WYPEVW
+917 W
-923 QEVDTDK
+923 QEEDTRLT
-930 KRITRVWTLPAGKDL
+930 RISKSFELPVGRNIKAIL
-945 KSVYYTKI
+945 HAKI
-953 LNQTNSTV
+953 VNASRTNTFYA
-961 SCGKPKLEL
+961 KPKIEV
-970 GKLMTAWL
+970 GKLATTWVA
-978 PAIEDAPK
+978 AIEDAPK
-986 RFEQASVPTNPSKD
+986 RFEQASAPTNPSKD
-1000 SVWKYTGTTPTNVG
+1000 SVWKYTGTSPTNFG

-1022 AYRYDGS
+1022 TYRYDGS

-1062 LNVRALSAISADLGE
+1062 LNVKALSAISADLGE

-1123 VRKKSTDKIGTD
+1123 VRKKSTDQIGTD

-1203 AISQDNP
+1203 AVSQDNQ

-1237 ATIPP
+1237 ATIPT
-1242 KYVPGKL
+1242 KYVPGQL